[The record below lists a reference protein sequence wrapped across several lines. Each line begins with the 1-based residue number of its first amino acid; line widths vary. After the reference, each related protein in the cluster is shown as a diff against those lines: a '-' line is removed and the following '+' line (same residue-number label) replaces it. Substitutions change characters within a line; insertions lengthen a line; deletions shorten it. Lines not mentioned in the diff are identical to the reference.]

1 MNKKTK
7 GLLTVVAIGLGVY
20 LLIKS
25 LKPKSTTGSGGG
37 GTTGGGSTGGGSTTT
52 PGLNF
57 IQMANDLFAAMD
69 GCGTNW
75 DDGAGDGI
83 TGILGKL
90 KTQKDYSALNEA
102 YGVRTVTCLWT
113 RNTTG
118 NMETCLKSELDK
130 SEIEEVKNLLSAKGI
145 QTQL

>member
-7 GLLTVVAIGLGVY
+7 GLLTVAAIGLGIY
-20 LLIKS
+20 LLFRPKKS
-25 LKPKSTTGSGGG
+25 QSVG
-37 GTTGGGSTGGGSTTT
+37 GTNTNTGGGSTGVGSTTT

-90 KTQKDYSALNEA
+90 KTQRDYTALNEA
-102 YGVRTVTCLWT
+102 FGVRTVTCFWT
-113 RNTTG
+113 RNITG

-130 SEIEEVKNLLSAKGI
+130 TEIEEIKQLLMANGI